1 MTQATNKSKRLY
13 RVWKGNNRFFCGG
26 RCIFGPD
33 VASVYLS
40 VLLIIGPI
48 ITFCYQ
54 IISKIHNRVKL
65 HEEDVIDDRHHLLS
79 FPVLVVTL
87 IIMLSDL
94 SFLLLTASR
103 DPGIVPRNAQSMES
117 SDTSDFNTP
126 SMEWINGKNLHMK
139 LPRTKDVV
147 INGFSVKIK
156 YCDTCLLYRPPRTS
170 HCSVCNNCVQKFD
183 HHCPWVGQ
191 CIGLRNYRFFFL
203 FISTSTFLCI
213 YVFTISLM
221 NILHERKIY
230 HSFLKL
236 IAGEIISVILL
247 MYAFLSVW
255 FVGGLTI
262 FHLYL
267 ICTNQTT
274 YENFR
279 YRYDKKDNPFNM
291 GVLQNF
297 KEVFFSRIAPSLN
310 NFRERVHDEVVENKY
325 YAPNMSADM
334 VSSFEKVD
342 IETGSPIEG
351 DDGMPIPDLLRK
363 LDLQSTIEIQRTIN
377 ERNDEVLNHSA
388 LGNIQEYGH
397 QGLRDCERISTE
409 DDTII
414 SDHIDHMIEDEALA
428 DSVFYEDV
436 HQRPT

>member
-1 MTQATNKSKRLY
+1 MTQAPKKTKILY

-33 VASVYLS
+33 VASVFLS

-54 IISKIHNRVKL
+54 IISKIHNRAKL
-65 HEEDVIDDRHHLLS
+65 HEGDLIDGHHHLLS
-79 FPVLVVTL
+79 FPILIVTL

-126 SMEWINGKNLHMK
+126 SMEWINGRTLHMK
-139 LPRTKDVV
+139 LPRTKDII

-213 YVFTISLM
+213 FIFTISLM
-221 NILHERKIY
+221 NILQERKIY

-236 IAGEIISVILL
+236 IVGEIISVILL

-291 GVLQNF
+291 GVLQNI
-297 KEVFFSRIAPSLN
+297 KEVFFSRIAPSMN
-310 NFRERVHDEVVENKY
+310 NFRARVLDEVVENRY
-325 YAPNMSADM
+325 FAPNMSADM
-334 VSSFEKVD
+334 ASSFEKVD
-342 IETGSPIEG
+342 VETGSPIEG
-351 DDGMPIPDLLRK
+351 GDSMPIPDLLRK
-363 LDLQSTIEIQRTIN
+363 LDYKSTIENQSTNN
-377 ERNDEVLNHSA
+377 ERKDEA
-388 LGNIQEYGH
+388 LDHPALDNIQEYDH
-397 QGLRDCERISTE
+397 KGLRECEQICTE

-414 SDHIDHMIEDEALA
+414 LDHIDHMIEDETVA
-428 DSVFYEDV
+428 DSVFY
-436 HQRPT
+436 